1 MEKYTGTPEAQTL
14 YPIDL
19 VLIKELLQQ
28 KQKQNLGLSNILDS
42 HKLQL
47 CIYGINLTLLNQT
60 EKCSWIQGEM
70 KGIGE
75 NTNLGNPYYH
85 MLNKE
90 VKLNTINNFKTFHT
104 LLNSMPL
111 YSIKM
116 LFKIL
121 SKLVYQLLS
130 SGCRDT

>member
-1 MEKYTGTPEAQTL
+1 
-14 YPIDL
+14 
-19 VLIKELLQQ
+19 
-28 KQKQNLGLSNILDS
+28 
-42 HKLQL
+42 
-47 CIYGINLTLLNQT
+47 
-60 EKCSWIQGEM
+60 M

-90 VKLNTINNFKTFHT
+90 VKLNKINNFKTFHT

-116 LFKIL
+116 LF
-121 SKLVYQLLS
+121 
-130 SGCRDT
+130 